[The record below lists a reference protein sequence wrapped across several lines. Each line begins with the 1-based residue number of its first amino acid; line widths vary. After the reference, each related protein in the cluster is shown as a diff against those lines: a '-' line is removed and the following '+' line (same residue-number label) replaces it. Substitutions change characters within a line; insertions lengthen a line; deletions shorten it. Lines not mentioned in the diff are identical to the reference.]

1 MTLYAV
7 LTVYA
12 IVTLYAVVCCLTAVC
27 CLNVVCCSDVVCGRN
42 CRMASLPC
50 IRSKLFRT
58 FKELSLFHT
67 RLLLTCL
74 VLIVVFE
81 LYVRLYLETNFKQPS
96 ENPYSLGS
104 YDLRISWSKCI
115 QVTKTWPE
123 IEPESSV

>member
-12 IVTLYAVVCCLTAVC
+12 IVTLYAVVCCFTAVC
-27 CLNVVCCSDVVCGRN
+27 CLNVVYGRN

-81 LYVRLYLETNFKQPS
+81 LYVRLYLETNFKQQS